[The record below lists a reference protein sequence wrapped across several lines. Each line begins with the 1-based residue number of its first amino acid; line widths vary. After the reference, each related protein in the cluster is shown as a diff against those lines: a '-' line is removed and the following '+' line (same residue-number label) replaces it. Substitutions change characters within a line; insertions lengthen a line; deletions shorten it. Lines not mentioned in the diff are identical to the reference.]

1 MLFSKFLSF
10 DFFIKEATFVIL
22 NKLSARKEITAAMKK
37 NFFLLIILL
46 NFFQIGFSQN
56 TWNISGTVLNDAT
69 KTPLQ
74 GASVFIS
81 NSSNGTFTDSVG
93 IFSLKGLPAG
103 NYNLVV
109 SFIGYETQVYPVELN
124 GKNAEV
130 SIGLKDM
137 AKQLD
142 NVVINLK
149 NGNRNDQL
157 KIFRKAFLGT
167 DKNARETEI
176 LNEEKLNLHSDE
188 SGKIVTARSTE
199 MLIIANHAL
208 GYNIKYL
215 LKEFSYNKK
224 TGDLHYIGYPLF
236 EQMKSTS
243 ASEEKEWKENREKIY
258 RSSLLRFYRTLG
270 KRSLVQQG
278 YILGNLTTPQMD
290 NPQARGVAGKPII
303 PSNGFL
309 ITVNN
314 LQYVDTLFY
323 PEIPYYKIMTA
334 LPGHKYLLNFSGMI
348 SVDATNSYANPA
360 NIDYYK
366 PGERTSIIS
375 LKQPVEINEDG
386 LPQDPSSVTYVGYWM
401 ELRISDL
408 LPFDYKSTEEIKK

>member
-157 KIFRKAFLGT
+157 KIFRKAFL
-167 DKNARETEI
+167 
-176 LNEEKLNLHSDE
+176 
-188 SGKIVTARSTE
+188 
-199 MLIIANHAL
+199 
-208 GYNIKYL
+208 
-215 LKEFSYNKK
+215 
-224 TGDLHYIGYPLF
+224 
-236 EQMKSTS
+236 
-243 ASEEKEWKENREKIY
+243 
-258 RSSLLRFYRTLG
+258 
-270 KRSLVQQG
+270 
-278 YILGNLTTPQMD
+278 
-290 NPQARGVAGKPII
+290 
-303 PSNGFL
+303 
-309 ITVNN
+309 
-314 LQYVDTLFY
+314 
-323 PEIPYYKIMTA
+323 
-334 LPGHKYLLNFSGMI
+334 
-348 SVDATNSYANPA
+348 
-360 NIDYYK
+360 
-366 PGERTSIIS
+366 
-375 LKQPVEINEDG
+375 
-386 LPQDPSSVTYVGYWM
+386 
-401 ELRISDL
+401 
-408 LPFDYKSTEEIKK
+408 